1 MQISYYRAYATIPR
15 NEFSKIDQDLRKNPT
30 EATIVVYGYFTGSTD
45 LWWVD
50 FWPDDSKIPFLFRFC
65 VLIHVFRVCESFSL
79 LLGSQHPL
87 GEIFAYF
94 RYNWRFITHD
104 FRKVLCFTCQS
115 LVREL
120 DYCLEK
126 RFLSSTFPLHEL
138 LRVLLN
144 RSPAE
149 SRLSYF
155 GNLSL
160 IHSWQKWWIIYSKLN
175 WTFWFE

>member
-1 MQISYYRAYATIPR
+1 MHFCAFSMQIGNYIAYATIPR

-30 EATIVVYGYFTGSTD
+30 EATIVVYGYFPGSTD

-50 FWPDDSKIPFLFRFC
+50 FWSDDLKIPLPFRFC
-65 VLIHVFRVCESFSL
+65 VLIYVFRVYESFSL
-79 LLGSQHPL
+79 LLGSQHRL
-87 GEIFAYF
+87 GEIFTYF

-104 FRKVLCFTCQS
+104 FRKILCFSCQS
-115 LVREL
+115 LIREL

-126 RFLSSTFPLHEL
+126 RFLSSIFPLHEL
-138 LRVLLN
+138 LQFSLN

-149 SRLSYF
+149 SRLSNF

-160 IHSWQKWWIIYSKLN
+160 IHSWQ
-175 WTFWFE
+175 